1 MTCFQDLWISYRG
14 PIDSL
19 YVCGERFSV
28 SELTELCVLITAPD
42 VRAHYPW
49 SLMAL
54 MLLTSLTSPVGV
66 QGLTSDC
73 GHTTVIRSSHP
84 GSETATEP

>member
-28 SELTELCVLITAPD
+28 SELTEHCPYHRPRCQSTLSMVTDGPHAADITLITSGGAGAD
-42 VRAHYPW
+42 
-49 SLMAL
+49 
-54 MLLTSLTSPVGV
+54 
-66 QGLTSDC
+66 
-73 GHTTVIRSSHP
+73 I
-84 GSETATEP
+84 